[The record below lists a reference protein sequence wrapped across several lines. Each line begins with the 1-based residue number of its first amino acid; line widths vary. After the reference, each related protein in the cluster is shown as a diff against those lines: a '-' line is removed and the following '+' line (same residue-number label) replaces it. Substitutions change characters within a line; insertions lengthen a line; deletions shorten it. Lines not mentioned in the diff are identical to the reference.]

1 MSFMYICDIY
11 MHVFIDLFILC
22 MHVYVHMHIHICIH
36 HDSRNCRNGRLAAE
50 IMAVIT
56 AKVNSPLALG
66 SGLPLE
72 GIDKLSFK
80 WNKS

>member
-1 MSFMYICDIY
+1 MYMCICTYTSACSVTVEI
-11 MHVFIDLFILC
+11 VGT
-22 MHVYVHMHIHICIH
+22 
-36 HDSRNCRNGRLAAE
+36 GRLAAE

-56 AKVNSPLALG
+56 AKVNSPHALG